1 MARTA
6 QASRLTEAHRRAQL
20 GLGASVIQLMLAA
33 WAVLSPDDLEGSFED
48 WLRVVRPIVERQRD
62 ASSTLAASYLTAYRS
77 LEVGLDPKFVPT
89 LADELEFR
97 RLTTA
102 MLVTGPAAVRAAL
115 SRGVRLEE
123 AMRVART
130 RTARAGMR
138 LALDGGRQTIS
149 NTVAADPQAH
159 GWARATSGKAC
170 AFCAMLAGRG
180 PVYGADTAHFHAHD
194 GCSCTAEPVYNRGAA
209 WPAGAKKYRQ
219 IWDDAKAKAD
229 GADALNVFRQT
240 LAEHA

>member
-1 MARTA
+1 MAGSA
-6 QASRLTEAHRRAQL
+6 HAARLTEAHRRAQL
-20 GLGASVIQLMLAA
+20 GLGAAVVRLMLAA
-33 WAVLSPDDLEGSFED
+33 WAALRPEDLEGSFED

-97 RLTTA
+97 RLTTS
-102 MLVTGPAAVRAAL
+102 MLVTGPASVRAAL
-115 SRGVRLEE
+115 GRGIRIED
-123 AMRVART
+123 AMHTAQT
-130 RTARAGMR
+130 RSARAGMR

-149 NTVAADPQAH
+149 NTVAADPRAH

-170 AFCAMLAGRG
+170 AFCAMLASRG

-194 GCSCTAEPVYNRGAA
+194 GCSCSAEPVYDRGAA
-209 WPAGAKKYRQ
+209 WPAGAKKYREA
-219 IWDDAKAKAD
+219 WDAAKAQAD
-229 GADALNVFRQT
+229 GADVLDVFRQT